1 MSYIATGSDALT
13 KIGDIFKTGATV
25 AYGIDAAR
33 QAAQTGVAP
42 ATGPV
47 EEPFN
52 WTPVLILGGLGLA
65 AFLLLRK

>member
-1 MSYIATGSDALT
+1 MSYIATGGVID

-42 ATGPV
+42 VTPV
-47 EEPFN
+47 EESFN
-52 WTPVLILGGLGLA
+52 WTPVLIIGGLGLA